1 MPRQTG
7 DVILEVEDLHT
18 YCFTRWGVVKAVDGV
33 SFSLRQGEALGI
45 VGESGC
51 GKTMTALSLLRL
63 VSRPAARI
71 VKGAIRLEGENLL
84 EKSEREMRSIRGRR
98 ISMILQDPQTS
109 LNPVFTVG
117 NQLIE
122 AIQIHHRDGHR
133 SLVQRAIES
142 LKQVRLAAPERRI
155 SDYPHQI
162 SGGMKQ
168 RIVGAI
174 AISCEP
180 KVIIADEPTTSLDV
194 TIQAQYLRLLRE
206 IQEETN
212 LAIIFI
218 THDFGIVAKM
228 CDRVMVMYA
237 GRAIETGSVRDIF
250 NRPSH
255 PYTQALLDSVPK
267 LEESTARLYSI
278 EGQPPL
284 LWNLPPGCRFAPRCP
299 YTEARCETEY
309 PPSFRVAEG
318 HIADCWRLQS
328 EWQTHHS
335 SMSKT

>member
-1 MPRQTG
+1 MPRRIG

-63 VSRPAARI
+63 VPRPAARI

-84 EKSEREMRSIRGRR
+84 DKSEREMRDIRGRR

-122 AIQIHHRDGHR
+122 AIKIHHRDGRR
-133 SLVQRAIES
+133 SLVRRAIDG
-142 LKQVRLAAPERRI
+142 LKQVRVAAPERRVEE
-155 SDYPHQI
+155 YPHQM

-168 RIVGAI
+168 RVVGAI

-180 KVIIADEPTTSLDV
+180 KVLIADEPTTSLDV

-206 IQEETN
+206 IQEQQN
-212 LAIIFI
+212 LALIFI

-237 GRAIETGSVRDIF
+237 GRVVESGSVRDVF
-250 NRPSH
+250 DRPSH
-255 PYTQALLDSVPK
+255 PYTQALLNSVPRMD
-267 LEESTARLYSI
+267 EAVQRLQSI
-278 EGQPPL
+278 GGQPPA
-284 LWNLPPGCRFAPRCP
+284 LWDLPSGCRFA
-299 YTEARCETEY
+299 ARCAHAEDRCRREY
-309 PPSFRVAEG
+309 PPRFTVGDG
-318 HIADCWRLQS
+318 HTADCWRL
-328 EWQTHHS
+328 E
-335 SMSKT
+335 KP

>member
-1 MPRQTG
+1 MTRHIG
-7 DVILEVEDLHT
+7 DVVLEVEDLHT
-18 YCFTRWGVVKAVDGV
+18 YFFTRLGVVKAVDGV
-33 SFSLRQGEALGI
+33 SFSLRQGETLGI

-63 VSRPAARI
+63 VPQPAARI
-71 VKGAIRLEGENLL
+71 VQGKILLQGENLL
-84 EKSEREMRSIRGRR
+84 DKSENEMRQIRGRR

-109 LNPVFTVG
+109 LNPVFTIG

-122 AIQIHHRDGHR
+122 ALKIHHESRAQE
-133 SLVQRAIES
+133 LVQRAINS
-142 LKQVRLAAPERRI
+142 LKQVRVAAPERRVE
-155 SDYPHQI
+155 DYPHQM

-168 RIVGAI
+168 RVVGAI

-180 KVIIADEPTTSLDV
+180 HVIIADEPTTSLDV

-206 IQEETN
+206 IQEETG
-212 LAIIFI
+212 LSIIFI

-250 NRPSH
+250 NHPSH
-255 PYTQALLDSVPK
+255 PYTEALLNSVPK
-267 LEESTARLYSI
+267 LEERTARLYSI
-278 EGQPPL
+278 DGQPPL

-318 HIADCWRLQS
+318 HTADCWRLQG
-328 EWQTHHS
+328 EWQIHHS
-335 SMSKT
+335 SVSKT